1 MVVDAGQ
8 RQSPRVF
15 RTMRVALSVFFLVLA
30 LVEGFTPPGLVLRGL
45 AVTAP
50 SREHVCMRGSTSQP
64 YPSKVFPIL
73 LSSCPPV
80 CVWLFTNGSPCPRR
94 CLPPVTYSRTRRL
107 AQGEENGVRP
117 VEHAASPQQK
127 KESIPKARKEPERD
141 QTQVP
146 GPLAAKLDILAF
158 AWKRMF
164 GGVGFF

>member
-1 MVVDAGQ
+1 MGAGQ

-64 YPSKVFPIL
+64 YPSK
-73 LSSCPPV
+73 
-80 CVWLFTNGSPCPRR
+80 
-94 CLPPVTYSRTRRL
+94 
-107 AQGEENGVRP
+107 GEENGVRP